1 MKRLAIDFSPPGWR
15 RLLHRTGVTAW
26 LLAVLALGASAVA
39 LSQWLG
45 LRSERLAH
53 ASALAA
59 ARTAAGLRA
68 TSVRAAGPQP
78 ALTEVQATAINA
90 AIMQLNLPWRA
101 LRDAVDD
108 GTPDTV
114 ALLALEPDARRH
126 TLRIMAETGDIDG
139 MVGYV
144 EQLKRQPMFTD
155 VTIVRHE
162 VVQGDASR
170 PIRFTLEA
178 LWRRR

>member
-1 MKRLAIDFSPPGWR
+1 MNRLAIDFSPPTWR
-15 RLLHRTGVTAW
+15 RLLHRTGASTW
-26 LLAVLALGASAVA
+26 LVALLALGAAGVA
-39 LSQWLG
+39 LSQWLV
-45 LRSERLAH
+45 LRSERQAH

-59 ARTAAGLRA
+59 ARSAAGARA
-68 TSVRAAGPQP
+68 TSARATGPVP
-78 ALTEVQATAINA
+78 ALTEEQAAAINA

-101 LRDAVDD
+101 LRDAVDE
-108 GTPDTV
+108 GTPETV

-126 TLRIMAETGDIDG
+126 TLRITAEAGDADG

-155 VTIVRHE
+155 VSIVRHE
-162 VVQGDASR
+162 VVEGDGSR

-178 LWRRR
+178 LWRR